1 MMSKSV
7 TYAGL
12 AYLAFAAL
20 AMVCWIKGVLQV
32 RAPAAQ
38 TTAYSQVQ

>member
-1 MMSKSV
+1 MMSKGV

-12 AYLAFAAL
+12 AYLAFAL
-20 AMVCWIKGVLQV
+20 LSMICWIKGIMQV